1 MHHIKFGCGLLM
13 LANFPTSNRIEV
25 LSPDVFGYFITG
37 GGEGTVDNIIF
48 IKNGSKKTERQVV
61 QSWCVGF
68 WLPFIALLVEVS
80 SIAHNLPLF
89 VTMNVIINWV
99 F

>member
-48 IKNGSKKTERQVV
+48 IKNGSKKLSARSSNLGAQD
-61 QSWCVGF
+61 SGC
-68 WLPFIALLVEVS
+68 LLS
-80 SIAHNLPLF
+80 LYLLR
-89 VTMNVIINWV
+89 
-99 F
+99 